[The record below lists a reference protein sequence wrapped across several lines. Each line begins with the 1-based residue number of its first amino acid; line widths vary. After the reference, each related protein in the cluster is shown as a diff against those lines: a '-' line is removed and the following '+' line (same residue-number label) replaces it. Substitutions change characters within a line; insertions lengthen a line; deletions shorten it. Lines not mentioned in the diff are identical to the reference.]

1 MTFFSRFSLTSQ
13 QGESGMNRTEATAV
27 YVVVMF
33 ALVAGA
39 AQKWA
44 VNSPRV
50 KALIASHHQTMT
62 APQAPEL
69 AHLTMPAMENLRSL
83 EIQTAAADA
92 HRAEAATKLCNR
104 TQIRL
109 AMAQARMAARELR
122 LHEREMRHQWVM
134 VTPANFSVRVQPPQV
149 EISNP

>member
-1 MTFFSRFSLTSQ
+1 
-13 QGESGMNRTEATAV
+13 MNRTEATAV

-44 VNSPRV
+44 VNSPWV

-62 APQAPEL
+62 EPQAPEL
-69 AHLTMPAMENLRSL
+69 AQLDMPAMENLRPL
-83 EIQTAAADA
+83 EIQTAVANAQRAKGAA
-92 HRAEAATKLCNR
+92 KICNR

-109 AMAQARMAARELR
+109 ATAQARLAARELR

-134 VTPANFSVRVQPPQV
+134 VTPANFNVRVQPPQV